1 MGRTSAAR
9 DKSTM
14 SPEARGNTTA
24 STSRTMVGRLQARTR
39 SPVNKF
45 SPRAFRKMGNR
56 ENKVSKGGFSPAIS
70 PIKYRCR
77 PSSTVQPR
85 AHRAKARIRAD
96 TASSELPANREETG
110 SAVAM

>member
-1 MGRTSAAR
+1 MSAAR
-9 DKSTM
+9 ASTAK
-14 SPEARGNTTA
+14 SPEAAGNRKV
-24 STSRTMVGRLQARTR
+24 STNRTMVGRLQARTR
-39 SPVNKF
+39 SPVNKL

-77 PSSTVQPR
+77 PSNTVQPR